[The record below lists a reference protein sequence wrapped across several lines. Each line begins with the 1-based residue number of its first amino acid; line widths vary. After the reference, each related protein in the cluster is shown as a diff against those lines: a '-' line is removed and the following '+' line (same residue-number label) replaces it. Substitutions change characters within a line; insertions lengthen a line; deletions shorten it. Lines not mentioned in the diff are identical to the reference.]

1 MHDQLRPSDERRGL
15 SNLLRKPGAL
25 FIGAGLLF
33 FVIIQV
39 LLSFGLLNNF
49 WRGIIFWGA
58 AITMVA
64 LGLNLI
70 YGFCGQFS
78 LGQYGFYAIGSYAAA
93 DVTWRWTHSDPSGI
107 VVVLF
112 GSLLVLLFYLGVSK
126 LLGAFYRVNVM
137 ARFTFFVIATILAFA
152 LTVRFLVPVLGPV
165 VTGLLGALPAGLS
178 DRVVFFVALLGGA
191 AFAGMASFLFGIPVL
206 ELGSDYFGIATL
218 GFTVIVKVLLD
229 NTDTILP
236 FPEMK
241 GARGMIGIPQ
251 WTTWPWVFVSLALVI
266 LVMRNL
272 LHSSTG
278 RAIVSVREDERAAQ
292 LVGIDVATSKVLAF
306 VIGSVF
312 AGLAGGI
319 RAHDLAFLHPQNFN
333 FVQSFNPLII
343 VVFGG
348 LGSMTGTILAGF
360 VWIFL
365 LEGVLRLYLPAGF
378 ETWRFVVY
386 PLVLLL
392 MMLLRPE
399 GLMGRFETPFLRKKL
414 SPLPIGRADAGVE
427 SGGPSAEVP
436 ASDAASSGEVVA

>member
-1 MHDQLRPSDERRGL
+1 MVKQPRAAGTGARQK
-15 SNLLRKPGAL
+15 LLQKPGAL
-25 FIGAGLLF
+25 FIAGGLLF
-33 FVIIQV
+33 FVIVQV
-39 LLSFGLLNNF
+39 LLSFEILNHF
-49 WRGIIFWGA
+49 WRGIIYWGA

-112 GSLLVLLFYLGVSK
+112 GSLLALLFYVGVSR

-137 ARFTFFVIATILAFA
+137 TRFTFFVIATILAFA
-152 LTVRFLVPVLGPV
+152 ITVQFLVPFLGPV
-165 VTGLLGALPAGLS
+165 VIGLLNAFPAGIS
-178 DRVVFFVALLGGA
+178 NRIVFFIALLGGA
-191 AFAGMASFLFGIPVL
+191 ALTGIASFLFGIPVL

-218 GFTVIVKVLLD
+218 GFTTIVKVLLD

-251 WTTWPWVFVSLALVI
+251 WTTWPWVFISLVLVI
-266 LVMRNL
+266 VVMRNL

-278 RAIVSVREDERAAQ
+278 RAIVSVREDEQAAE
-292 LVGIDVATSKVLAF
+292 LVGVDVATSKVLAF

-333 FVQSFNPLII
+333 FIQSFNPLII
-343 VVFGG
+343 VVLGG
-348 LGSMTGTILAGF
+348 LGSMTGTIITGF
-360 VWIFL
+360 AWILL

-378 ETWRFVVY
+378 EAWRFVVY

-399 GLMGRFETPFLRKKL
+399 GLMGRYEVAVLRRKL
-414 SPLPIGRADAGVE
+414 PPLLPDAVMGKDDSSKASGDAVADEVVAG
-427 SGGPSAEVP
+427 
-436 ASDAASSGEVVA
+436 GEVVA

>member
-1 MHDQLRPSDERRGL
+1 MQTRLRR
-15 SNLLRKPGAL
+15 
-25 FIGAGLLF
+25 AGLLKNPNVR
-33 FVIIQV
+33 FVVVGLLVFAVVQ
-39 LLSFGLLNNF
+39 LALSFGLLNNF

-58 AITMVA
+58 AITMVT

-70 YGFCGQFS
+70 YGFNGQFS
-78 LGQYGFYAIGSYAAA
+78 LGQYGFYAIGAYTAA
-93 DVTWRWTHSDPSGI
+93 DVTYRWTHGDSSGL

-112 GSLLVLLFYLGVSK
+112 GSLLVLLFYVGVRK
-126 LLGAFYRVNVM
+126 LLSAFFRVSVM
-137 ARFTFFVIATILAFA
+137 TRFTFFVIATILAFA
-152 LTVRFLVPVLGPV
+152 LTVMFVVPLLDPV
-165 VTGLLGALPAGLS
+165 VSGALHALPSAIS

-191 AFAGMASFLFGIPVL
+191 AMAAIASFLFGIPVL

-218 GFTVIVKVLLD
+218 GFTIIVKVLLD
-229 NTDTILP
+229 NTDTMLP

-251 WTTWPWVFVSLALVI
+251 WTTWPWVFFSLALVV

-278 RAIVSVREDERAAQ
+278 RTIVSVREDERAAE
-292 LVGIDVATSKVLAF
+292 LVGIDVANSKVLAF
-306 VIGSVF
+306 VIGSAF

-319 RAHDLAFLHPQNFN
+319 RAHDLAFLVPQSFN
-333 FVQSFNPLII
+333 FIQSFNPLII

-348 LGSMTGTILAGF
+348 LGSMTGTLFTGF
-360 VWIFL
+360 IWIFL
-365 LEGVLRLYLPAGF
+365 LEGLLRLYLPQGF

-399 GLMGRFETPFLRKKL
+399 GLMGRYEIPFLRRQFPP
-414 SPLPIGRADAGVE
+414 PLEGGGKTGGR
-427 SGGPSAEVP
+427 GGSAPNGSRMSATSHNEM
-436 ASDAASSGEVVA
+436 GEVAS